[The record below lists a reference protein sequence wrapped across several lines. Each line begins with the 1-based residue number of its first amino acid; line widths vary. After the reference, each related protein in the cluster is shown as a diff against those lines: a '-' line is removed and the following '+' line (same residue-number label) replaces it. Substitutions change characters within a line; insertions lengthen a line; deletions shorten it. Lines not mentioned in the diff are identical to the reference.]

1 MCPNCWKRH
10 ENKSYANVME
20 DSACV
25 TTGETLEG
33 DYTKDTTQ
41 GDGACYVFNEWDN
54 SQDQEWYANS
64 TCSQRMILEAM
75 VSGV

>member
-1 MCPNCWKRH
+1 
-10 ENKSYANVME
+10 ME

>member
-1 MCPNCWKRH
+1 
-10 ENKSYANVME
+10 ME

-41 GDGACYVFNEWDN
+41 GDGACYVFKEWD
-54 SQDQEWYANS
+54 SSRDQE
-64 TCSQRMILEAM
+64 
-75 VSGV
+75 